1 MPDGV
6 APGDFVS
13 SLRERAAAI
22 AEACTRCGACFRGCP
37 TVAPAGLAAEDPAT
51 TVGGILDLLAGGEG
65 SHAARRWATL
75 CNGSGA
81 CIPACPEGI
90 NTRFMVQLA
99 RGHARRLEGEEKVRR
114 AARDAY
120 AGMARAARIL
130 SRLQLPPDQ
139 AAMLTR
145 TRPDPERAAP
155 PEVVFYTGCNV
166 VKTPHIA
173 LLMLDILDALG
184 VDYAVAGG
192 TGNCCGVQQHRA
204 GDFAA
209 QGRMAFSAV
218 ENLAAHGAQTVLSWC
233 PSCQIQFTENSLP
246 SYTAVHGTSPF
257 AMAPVLPFLAER
269 ADALRALMV
278 HPVRRRV
285 AIHER
290 PALPQV
296 MAAVRT
302 LLGLVP
308 GLEIVEVPV
317 PRVGVMA
324 IHVVGLPEYKRALLE
339 QEFTTAKVLGA
350 DTLATVFH
358 ACHREVC
365 TLGDASFEVLN
376 FLELIGESMGL
387 GHEDRYRRLKLLDD
401 VDAII
406 AETAPMIAAHGLDLE
421 TVRATLLAEFP
432 SARR

>member
-1 MPDGV
+1 M
-6 APGDFVS
+6 DFMA
-13 SLRERAAAI
+13 SLQERATAI
-22 AEACTRCGACFRGCP
+22 TQACTRCGACARACP
-37 TVAPAGLAAEDPAT
+37 TIAPAGLAEAEPTALI
-51 TVGGILDLLAGGEG
+51 GGILDLVSGGEG
-65 SHAARRWATL
+65 TAEARRWAAL

-81 CIPACPEGI
+81 CIAACPEALP
-90 NTRFMVQLA
+90 TRFLVQLA
-99 RGHARRLEGEEKVRR
+99 RGHARRLEGEDKVRR
-114 AARDAY
+114 TARDNYLATARGARTLPRLMLPPGQAERP
-120 AGMARAARIL
+120 AGGKPDPARAK
-130 SRLQLPPDQ
+130 
-139 AAMLTR
+139 
-145 TRPDPERAAP
+145 P

-166 VKTPHIA
+166 AKSPHIA
-173 LLMLDILDALG
+173 LLMFDILDAVG

-192 TGNCCGVQQHRA
+192 PGNCCGVAQHRA
-204 GDFAA
+204 GDFQA
-209 QGRMAFSAV
+209 QGRMAFTTVA
-218 ENLAAHGAQTVLSWC
+218 NLAAHGAPTVLSWC
-233 PSCQIQFTENSLP
+233 PSCQIQFSENTLP
-246 SYTAVHGTSPF
+246 SYTAIHGTTPF

-269 ADALRALMV
+269 ADALRPLMV

-317 PRVGVMA
+317 PRLGVMS
-324 IHVVGLPEYKRALLE
+324 IHVVGLPDHKRALLE
-339 QEFTTAKVLGA
+339 QEFATAKALGA

-387 GHEDRYRRLKLLDD
+387 RHEDHFRRMKALAD
-401 VDAII
+401 VDAMI
-406 AETAPMIAAHGLDLE
+406 ADAAPMIAAHGLDAAV
-421 TVRATLLAEFP
+421 VREALVAEFP
-432 SARR
+432 AARR

>member
-1 MPDGV
+1 MPDGP
-6 APGDFVS
+6 APASFVE
-13 SLRERAAAI
+13 SLRARAAAI
-22 AEACTRCGACFRGCP
+22 AEACTRCGACFRACP
-37 TVAPAGLAAEDPAT
+37 MTDPAGNADADPAT
-51 TVGGILDLLAGGEG
+51 TVGGILDLIAGGVGDE
-65 SHAARRWATL
+65 AAQRWASV

-99 RGHARRLEGEEKVRR
+99 RGHMRRLDGEDTVRR
-114 AARDAY
+114 AARDSY
-120 AGMARAARIL
+120 TGMARAARIL
-130 SRLQLPPDQ
+130 SRLQLPPDI
-139 AAMLTR
+139 AAATTR
-145 TRPDPERAAP
+145 LRPDPERARP

-166 VKTPHIA
+166 AKTPHIT
-173 LLMLDILDALG
+173 LLMLDILDALA
-184 VDYAVAGG
+184 VDYSVAGG

-209 QGRMAFSAV
+209 QGRMAFGAI
-218 ENLAAHGAQTVLSWC
+218 ENLAAHGAPTVLSWC
-233 PSCQIQFTENSLP
+233 PSCQIQFSENALP

-269 ADALRALMV
+269 AEALRALMV

-290 PALPQV
+290 PGVPAIMQ
-296 MAAVRT
+296 AVRT
-302 LLGLVP
+302 LLSLVP

-317 PRVGVMA
+317 PRIGVMS
-324 IHVVGLPEYKRALLE
+324 IHVVGLPEHKRALLE
-339 QEFTTAKVLGA
+339 QEFATAKALGA

-365 TLGDASFEVLN
+365 TLGNASFEVLN

-387 GHEDRYRRLKLLDD
+387 RHEDRYRRLKLLDD

-406 AETAPMIAAHGLDLE
+406 AETAPMIAAHGLDVE
-421 TVRATLLAEFP
+421 TVREALLTEFP
-432 SARR
+432 AARR

>member
-1 MPDGV
+1 MPEG
-6 APGDFVS
+6 APADFVA
-13 SLRERAAAI
+13 SLHARAADI
-22 AEACTRCGACFRGCP
+22 AEACTRCGACFRACP
-37 TVAPAGLAAEDPAT
+37 TAGPAGIAGEDSIRA
-51 TVGGILDLLAGGEG
+51 VGGILDLIRGGEG
-65 SHAARRWATL
+65 SAVARRWASL

-99 RGHARRLEGEEKVRR
+99 RGFARRLDGEDRVRR
-114 AARDAY
+114 AARDGY
-120 AGMARAARIL
+120 TTMARAARIL

-139 AAMLTR
+139 AAAITR
-145 TRPDPERAAP
+145 TRPEPERAGP

-166 VKTPHIA
+166 AKTPHMA

-204 GDFAA
+204 GDFAT
-209 QGRMAFSAV
+209 QGRMAFGTIA
-218 ENLAAHGAQTVLSWC
+218 NLAAHGAPTVLSWC
-233 PSCQIQFTENSLP
+233 PSCQIQFSENALP
-246 SYTAVHGTSPF
+246 SYAAVRGTSPF
-257 AMAPVLPFLAER
+257 AMAPVLTFLAER
-269 ADALRALMV
+269 AEALRPLMV

-290 PALPQV
+290 PALPRV
-296 MAAVRT
+296 MDAVRT

-308 GLEIVEVPV
+308 GLEIVDVPV
-317 PRVGVMA
+317 PRLGIMA
-324 IHVVGLPEYKRALLE
+324 IHVVGLPEHKQALLE
-339 QEFTTAKVLGA
+339 QEFATAKALGA
-350 DTLATVFH
+350 DTLASIFH

-365 TLGDASFEVLN
+365 TRGDASFEVLN

-406 AETAPMIAAHGLDLE
+406 AETAPLIAAHGLDLE
-421 TVRATLLAEFP
+421 TVRETLLAEFP
-432 SARR
+432 GARR

>member
-1 MPDGV
+1 MPDG
-6 APGDFVS
+6 ATPATFVE

-22 AEACTRCGACFRGCP
+22 TEACTRCGACFRACP
-37 TVAPAGLAAEDPAT
+37 MTSPAGIGDEDPSVV
-51 TVGGILDLLAGGEG
+51 VGGILDLIAGHEG
-65 SHAARRWATL
+65 SAASRRWASV

-90 NTRFMVQLA
+90 NTRFMVQLG
-99 RGHARRLEGEEKVRR
+99 RGFARRLEGEDKVRH

-120 AGMARAARIL
+120 TGMARAARVL
-130 SRLQLPPDQ
+130 SRLQLPPET
-139 AAMLTR
+139 AAALTR
-145 TRPDPERAAP
+145 TRPDPDRATP
-155 PEVVFYTGCNV
+155 DVVFYTGCNV
-166 VKTPHIA
+166 AKTPHIT
-173 LLMLDILDALG
+173 LLMIDILDAVG
-184 VDYAVAGG
+184 IDYAVAGG

-209 QGRMAFSAV
+209 QGRMAFSAI
-218 ENLAAHGAQTVLSWC
+218 ENLASHGAPTVLSWC
-233 PSCQIQFTENSLP
+233 PSCQIQFSENSLP
-246 SYTAVHGTSPF
+246 SYTAVHGTTPF

-269 ADALRALMV
+269 ADALRRLMV

-290 PALPQV
+290 PAVPQI
-296 MAAVRT
+296 MQAVRT

-317 PRVGVMA
+317 PRIGVMA
-324 IHVVGLPEYKRALLE
+324 IHVVGLPEHKRALLE
-339 QEFTTAKVLGA
+339 QEFATARALGA

-387 GHEDRYRRLKLLDD
+387 HHEDRYRRLKLLDD

-432 SARR
+432 GPRR

>member
-1 MPDGV
+1 MPDGA
-6 APGDFVS
+6 APADFFS

-22 AEACTRCGACFRGCP
+22 AEACTRCGACFQACP
-37 TVAPAGLAAEDPAT
+37 MTVPAGIADADAT
-51 TVGGILDLLAGGEG
+51 ATVGGIIDLITGGEG
-65 SHAARRWATL
+65 DAVARRWASV

-99 RGHARRLEGEEKVRR
+99 RGFARRLDGEDKVRR
-114 AARDAY
+114 AGRDAY
-120 AGMARAARIL
+120 TGMARAARVI
-130 SRLQLPPDQ
+130 SRLQLPPET
-139 AAMLTR
+139 AAALTQ
-145 TRPDPERAAP
+145 TRPEPGTATPD
-155 PEVVFYTGCNV
+155 VVFYTGCNV
-166 VKTPHIA
+166 AKTPHIT
-173 LLMLDILDALG
+173 LLMLVILDAVG
-184 VDYAVAGG
+184 IDYAVAGG
-192 TGNCCGVQQHRA
+192 TGNCCGVQQHKA

-209 QGRMAFSAV
+209 QGRMAFSAI
-218 ENLAAHGAQTVLSWC
+218 ENLASHGAPTVLSWC
-233 PSCQIQFTENSLP
+233 PSCLIQFTENTLP

-269 ADALRALMV
+269 ADALRKLMV

-290 PALPQV
+290 PAVPQI
-296 MAAVRT
+296 MQAVRT

-317 PRVGVMA
+317 PRIGVMS
-324 IHVVGLPEYKRALLE
+324 IHVVGLPDYKRALLE
-339 QEFTTAKVLGA
+339 QEFATAKTLGA

-387 GHEDRYRRLKLLDD
+387 GHEDRYRRLKQLDD

-406 AETAPMIAAHGLDLE
+406 AETAPLIAAHGLDLD

>member
-1 MPDGV
+1 MDQAA
-6 APGDFVS
+6 APADFMA
-13 SLRERAAAI
+13 SLRERGAAI
-22 AEACTRCGACFRGCP
+22 AGACTRCGACFRACP
-37 TVAPAGLAAEDPAT
+37 TTAPAGIAGADPAA
-51 TVGGILDLLAGGEG
+51 TVGGILDLIAGGAG
-65 SHAARRWATL
+65 DTAARRWASV
-75 CNGSGA
+75 CNGTGA

-99 RGHARRLEGEEKVRR
+99 RGFARRLDGEDKARR
-114 AARDAY
+114 AARDGY
-120 AGMARAARIL
+120 TGMARAARIL
-130 SRLQLPPDQ
+130 SRLQLPPDT
-139 AAMLTR
+139 AAALTR
-145 TRPDPERAAP
+145 TRPDPERASP
-155 PEVVFYTGCNV
+155 PEVVFYTGCNIA
-166 VKTPHIA
+166 KTPHMT
-173 LLMLDILDALG
+173 LLALDILDALG

-192 TGNCCGVQQHRA
+192 TGNCCGVQQHKA

-209 QGRMAFSAV
+209 QGRMAFGTIA
-218 ENLAAHGAQTVLSWC
+218 NLASHGASTVLSWC
-233 PSCQIQFTENSLP
+233 PSCQIQFSENTLP
-246 SYTAVHGTSPF
+246 SYTAIHGTTPF

-269 ADALRALMV
+269 ADALRTLMV

-290 PALPQV
+290 PALPEV

-317 PRVGVMA
+317 PRLGVMS
-324 IHVVGLPEYKRALLE
+324 IHVVGLPAHKRALLE
-339 QEFTTAKVLGA
+339 QEFATAKALGA

-365 TLGDASFEVLN
+365 TLGAASFEVLN

-387 GHEDRYRRLKLLDD
+387 HHEDRYRRLKLLDD

-406 AETAPMIAAHGLDLE
+406 AETAPMIAAHGLDAE
-421 TVRATLLAEFP
+421 TVRETLLAEFP
-432 SARR
+432 AARR